1 MWNKCFHKV
10 IQHLQ
15 VLIEGFDQPNQWQY
29 EQHEKT
35 MANSRRFP
43 WFWIPIT
50 NGILWSWSWKILPK
64 KTPRRGL
71 TITRAIN
78 DLGGIILHF
87 FSWRFPQMVVPQNH
101 PSHGWP
107 GDPQPPAGPLS
118 TASVHHPEPSWD
130 PCRRPLRRGNRL
142 QPWRSARV
150 LTPGIRYI
158 VYMVFICIRVCM
170 YVCTYVRMYV
180 STYVRMYVCAYVRM
194 YVCTYVRMCVCT
206 YVRM

>member
-87 FSWRFPQMVVPQNH
+87 FSLEVSSNGGTPKSSKSWMTRGSPASGWSFVHSQRSSPRTLMGSVPK
-101 PSHGWP
+101 
-107 GDPQPPAGPLS
+107 
-118 TASVHHPEPSWD
+118 TAETGEQATAMAK
-130 PCRRPLRRGNRL
+130 R
-142 QPWRSARV
+142 
-150 LTPGIRYI
+150 
-158 VYMVFICIRVCM
+158 
-170 YVCTYVRMYV
+170 
-180 STYVRMYVCAYVRM
+180 
-194 YVCTYVRMCVCT
+194 
-206 YVRM
+206 